1 MLGWSEARTVPGQTD
16 RKEGDQGNHGNG
28 CNIQVSIHLSLKF
41 LGQHIYQ
48 RGYITSSTAPILGL
62 GHNMGCFPPFCI
74 RIYTNSTSFFRIQKS
89 SQKVEITMSC
99 TRLYVGSTKR

>member
-41 LGQHIYQ
+41 LGQNIYQ

-62 GHNMGCFPPFCI
+62 GHNMGCFPPFVLGFTQI
-74 RIYTNSTSFFRIQKS
+74 LHRFLGSKKVVKKS
-89 SQKVEITMSC
+89 KLRCHVLDFM
-99 TRLYVGSTKR
+99 